1 MISNESIPMKDTE
14 ALGMKLLSHPRVDVR
29 IRAALDLGDHPQ
41 GHTELDAL
49 AYGLDDAEPA
59 VAEAVVDALDRIV
72 AAHPETL
79 DELMERA
86 NDEERPPIVGLA
98 RFLVHFGTSE
108 AIDAALPTVAGDTT
122 EEERRELLD
131 TLMAAKHLTN
141 ARLETILADRDR
153 QQDPMRRLAAE
164 ILGRRGMAEGYRELF
179 RSYGSRHLYDEFIA
193 RGPDGIRTLC
203 CAFPRFDDTNGE
215 IAERLAVRRKTTE
228 AVVHELVANPHIGGI
243 RTAVQVLGYWDEPR
257 NVEILMQIAEDP
269 SQDSHVREEAI
280 VSLCRIEAPEAL
292 DLLIRT
298 LLDPRAVD
306 WLRWDCAAALGAIGK
321 PDALDAL
328 ERIARTDPDELLREY
343 AKEALEVIRSPA
355 AA

>member
-1 MISNESIPMKDTE
+1 MSCTE
-14 ALGMKLLSHPRVDVR
+14 WIKLLELSGRLSHPHADVR
-29 IRAALDLGDHPQ
+29 IRAALDLAEHPES
-41 GHTELDAL
+41 HTELDGL
-49 AYGLDDAEPA
+49 ANALDDEDPA
-59 VAEAVVDALDRIV
+59 VRGTVIDVLDRIV
-72 AAHPETL
+72 AAHPAAL
-79 DELMERA
+79 ADLMERA
-86 NDEERPPIVGLA
+86 NDEEQHAIVGLA
-98 RFLVHFGTSE
+98 RYLLHVGTPE
-108 AIDAALPTVAGDTT
+108 AIEAALPTIAGDTT
-122 EEERRELLD
+122 PEESRELLGMLV
-131 TLMAAKHLTN
+131 TAKELTN

-153 QQDPMRRLAAE
+153 RDDHIRCLAAE
-164 ILGRRGMAEGYRELF
+164 VLGRRGVAEGYRELF

-193 RGPDGIRTLC
+193 RGPEGIRTLC
-203 CAFPRFDDTNGE
+203 CAFPRVDDTNGE
-215 IAERLAVRRKTTE
+215 IAERLAFRRKTTE
-228 AVVHELVANPHIGGI
+228 AVVHQLVANPHPDGI
-243 RTAVQVLGYWDEPR
+243 RTAVAVLGYWGEPR

-328 ERIARTDPDELLREY
+328 EWIARTDPDELLCEY
-343 AKEALEVIRSPA
+343 AKEALEVIQSPA